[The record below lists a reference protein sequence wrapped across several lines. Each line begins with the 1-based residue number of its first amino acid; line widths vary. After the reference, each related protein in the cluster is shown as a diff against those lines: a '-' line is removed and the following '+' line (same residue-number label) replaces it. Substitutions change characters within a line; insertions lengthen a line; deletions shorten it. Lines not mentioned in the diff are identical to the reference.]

1 MTGRQGLRIGF
12 SLVLSSLIGAAA
24 MPAQELAKPSRAR
37 VDSIFARY
45 DKTSVPGCALGVFRA
60 GEISYARGYGMADLN
75 QDLAIDPQTV
85 FYIASTSK
93 QFTAMAVA
101 LAAEEGLLG
110 LDDSIRKWVP
120 ELPAYADAIT
130 VRHLVHHTSGI
141 RDYLGLWGMS
151 GRSFANEIPLE
162 QGLDLIARQL
172 AADFAPGAQWS
183 YSNSGYLL
191 LTEIVARASKVSFRQ
206 FAESRMFGPLG
217 MSHTHFHDDNTEI
230 VSRRAEGYQPAGPGR
245 YRIFRTSF
253 ALVGDGGLLTTIED
267 LAKWDANFYHNRL
280 GKGHQGLID
289 QVVTP
294 GKYADGTDL
303 TYAFGLMP
311 GKYRGL
317 RAVRHGGSFI
327 GFRAELVRFP
337 EQRFSVGVL
346 CNDYTADPSALANQV
361 ADLYLAD
368 RFPPEP
374 AKAAAASARAVR
386 SSLLDSLSGR
396 YEVLPGLVATVS
408 KQGAGLELLAFGQRN
423 ALEPGAA
430 DTAWV
435 GPGGQELLFARMA
448 DGRYGLLASAF
459 GARQPV
465 PELGPVPSYDAKAL
479 AAFVGRYTSQELDTW
494 FTVEVSEGQLRYRA
508 RWSAPVVAQPIR
520 QDVFSVG
527 GTRLAFD
534 RDRRGNVVGFKLAA
548 GRAHGIIA
556 ERVGR

>member
-1 MTGRQGLRIGF
+1 MTGRQGFRIGF
-12 SLVLSSLIGAAA
+12 CLALASLVGAAA
-24 MPAQELAKPSRAR
+24 IPAQELAKPSLAR

-75 QDLAIDPQTV
+75 QGLAIDRQTV

-120 ELPAYADAIT
+120 ELPAYADPIT

-172 AADFAPGAQWS
+172 SADFAPGAQWS

-191 LTEIVARASKVSFRQ
+191 LTEIVARAGKTSFRE
-206 FAESRMFGPLG
+206 FAESRIFGPLG
-217 MSHTHFHDDNTEI
+217 MSHTHFHDDNAEI

-245 YRIFRTSF
+245 YRIVRTSF

-280 GKGHQGLID
+280 GQGRQALID

-294 GKYADGTDL
+294 GKYADGSDL

-317 RAVRHGGSFI
+317 RTVRHGGSFI

-337 EQRFSVGVL
+337 EQRLSVGVL

-374 AKAAAASARAVR
+374 PKAAVAGSRTVR

-396 YEVLPGLVATVS
+396 YEVLPGLVASVS
-408 KQGAGLELLAFGQRN
+408 KQGDGLELLAFGQRT
-423 ALEPGAA
+423 ALAPGAA

-435 GPGGQELLFARMA
+435 GPGGQALVFSRLS

-465 PELGPVPSYDAKAL
+465 PELGPVPSYDATAL
-479 AAFVGRYTSQELDTW
+479 AAFVGRYTSQELDSW
-494 FTVEVSEGQLRYRA
+494 FTVEVAEGQLRYRA

-520 QDVFSVG
+520 QDVFSVA
-527 GTRLAFD
+527 GTQLAFD